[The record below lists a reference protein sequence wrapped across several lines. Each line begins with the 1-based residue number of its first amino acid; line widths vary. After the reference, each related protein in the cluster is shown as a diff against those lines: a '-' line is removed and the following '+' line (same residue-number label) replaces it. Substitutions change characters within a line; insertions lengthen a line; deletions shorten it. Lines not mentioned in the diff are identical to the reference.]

1 MRLACVI
8 DREDTVATLKFL
20 LCAACW
26 FALYQCGLLAALKR
40 LHFILNSDVER
51 YIALV
56 LTAPHSRFCRRRT
69 NGRR

>member
-8 DREDTVATLKFL
+8 DREDMVATLKFL

-26 FALYQCGLLAALKR
+26 FALYQCELLAAFKH
-40 LHFILNSDVER
+40 LHFIQNADLER
-51 YIALV
+51 HFALV
-56 LTAPHSRFCRRRT
+56 LTPHPRFCRRRT